1 MTATLELAR
10 QLLGFNTI
18 NPPGSRSRLH
28 AVLRRLA

>member
-18 NPPGSRSRLH
+18 NPPG
-28 AVLRRLA
+28 